1 MFLKISNTILG
12 DFALEISIA
21 SISFPFAEPLL
32 LWKKHM
38 GLYIYIIQTS
48 GIKPKQECVK
58 KKQQQLCKPYLV
70 SASVRLMKDM
80 ETARLQVQLVNV
92 DTELPV
98 LRAHSG

>member
-38 GLYIYIIQTS
+38 GLYIYYTN
-48 GIKPKQECVK
+48 KW
-58 KKQQQLCKPYLV
+58 
-70 SASVRLMKDM
+70 
-80 ETARLQVQLVNV
+80 
-92 DTELPV
+92 
-98 LRAHSG
+98 H